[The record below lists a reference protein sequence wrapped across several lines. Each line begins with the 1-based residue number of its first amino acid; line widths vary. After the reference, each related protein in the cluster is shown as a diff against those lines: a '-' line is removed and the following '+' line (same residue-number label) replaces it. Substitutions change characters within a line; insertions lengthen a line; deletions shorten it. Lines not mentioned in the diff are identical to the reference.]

1 MFTLPMD
8 KETTLAGS
16 VDSQLVNDVLAAFFD
31 RAKNRAEGMHPDYRT
46 MWEHL
51 EAGTTGGKRF
61 RPRLVLAVYSLLG
74 GTDLTT
80 AATVAA
86 SFELLH
92 TALIVHDDVVDR
104 DFARRGVPNVSGAY
118 RNRAAAQGNPPA
130 RAEHA
135 GLSVGVIAGDLA
147 LCNAYRLLGE
157 VDTDPVTRRKLG
169 DLLDEAIFASAAG
182 ELLDVLAP
190 LDPTP
195 QPVDEVLDMARLKT
209 AVYSFE
215 APLQAGAVLA
225 GAEDRLVNTLGEFG
239 RCLGTAYQVA
249 DDLIGVFGDE
259 TRTGKVGW
267 GDLREGKRTALTSY
281 AAEQPQWPR
290 IAVLLST
297 PDLSAAGAAEA
308 RELLIESGARDRSM
322 QLAADLTDRALQAL
336 LDPSVPEG
344 LRNGLAPLSDVVID
358 RVRV

>member
-1 MFTLPMD
+1 MD
-8 KETTLAGS
+8 KEITLDGS
-16 VDSQLVNDVLAAFFD
+16 ISSQLVDDVLTSFFARSKS
-31 RAKNRAEGMHPDYRT
+31 RAGGVHPHYLS

-51 EAGTTGGKRF
+51 EVSTVGGKRF
-61 RPRLVLAVYSLLG
+61 RPRLVMDVYTLLG

-104 DFARRGVPNVSGAY
+104 DFTRRGVPNISGVY
-118 RNRAAAQGNPPA
+118 RNLAASRGNSRP

-147 LCNAYRLLGE
+147 LSNAYRLLGE
-157 VDTDPVTRRKLG
+157 VSADFATRQRLG

-195 QPVDEVLDMARLKT
+195 PPVDEVLDMARLKT

-215 APLQAGAVLA
+215 APLQAGAILA
-225 GAEDRLVNTLGEFG
+225 GAQDGVVDALAEFG
-239 RCLGTAYQVA
+239 RSIGIAYQLA

-259 TRTGKVGW
+259 SRTGKTGW
-267 GDLREGKRTALTSY
+267 SDLREGKRTALISH
-281 AAEQPQWPR
+281 AATQPQWPG
-290 IAVLLST
+290 IAGLLED
-297 PDLSAAGAAEA
+297 PDLTASDAAEV
-308 RELLIESGARDRSM
+308 RQLLIESGARERTM
-322 QLAADLTDRALQAL
+322 QLAAGLTERALQAL
-336 LDPSVPEG
+336 ADPSVPRVLRDG
-344 LRNGLAPLSDVVID
+344 LSPIADAVTE
-358 RVRV
+358 RVGA